1 MGSQTTAW
9 YTDAMLRTAR
19 LLIITTLLYNV
30 VEGVVA
36 IWAGLQAE
44 SISLLAFGADSYLEV
59 AAASVVLWRLGVLD
73 PGRGERVEQRA
84 LRFIGWTF
92 LALAAAVL
100 IQSGLAF
107 STRSGA
113 SDSIVGIV
121 LAAASVTLMP
131 AIALW
136 KLRTAA
142 NGNILALAAE
152 AKETLACSYLSI
164 TLLVGLAANA
174 LFGWWWLDATTALLL
189 TPWLIR
195 EGFENVRGEHSG
207 DEEQL
212 CFCRGCLYGVRT
224 CKLPCC
230 VPG

>member
-1 MGSQTTAW
+1 
-9 YTDAMLRTAR
+9 MLQTAR
-19 LLIITTLLYNV
+19 LLIAATLLYNV

-36 IWAGLQAE
+36 IWAGLQAG

-59 AAASVVLWRLGVLD
+59 AAASVVLWRLGVSD
-73 PGRGERVEQRA
+73 PERGERVEQWA

-100 IQSGLAF
+100 FQSGWAL

-113 SDSIVGIV
+113 SESVVGII

-131 AIALW
+131 AVALW

-189 TPWLIR
+189 APWLIR
-195 EGFENVRGEHSG
+195 EGLENVRGEHNG

-212 CFCRGCLYGVRT
+212 CFCRGCLYGMRT
-224 CKLPCC
+224 CRRPCC
-230 VPG
+230 AIA